1 MSFFSIY
8 IADHLSDVVPA
19 NIRYNMD
26 AEYVKLYPESAS
38 ANAKM
43 QFIHIPSS
51 AWTNRDLNV
60 VIFNMETAWVNL
72 KM

>member
-1 MSFFSIY
+1 
-8 IADHLSDVVPA
+8 
-19 NIRYNMD
+19 MD

-38 ANAKM
+38 VNAKM

-51 AWTNRDLNV
+51 TWTYRDLIV